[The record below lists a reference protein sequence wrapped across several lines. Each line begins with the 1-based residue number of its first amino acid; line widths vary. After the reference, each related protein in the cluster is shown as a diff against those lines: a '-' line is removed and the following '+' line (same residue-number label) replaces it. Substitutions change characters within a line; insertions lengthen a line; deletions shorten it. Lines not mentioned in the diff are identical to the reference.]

1 MPDVLPL
8 RLCARE
14 RQCGVILCVFSKFKI
29 RGRVLKSEFNALRCL
44 AAISALQKI
53 HLKNTFLSVL

>member
-1 MPDVLPL
+1 MQRIREVQGFEAMPDVLPL

-29 RGRVLKSEFNALRCL
+29 
-44 AAISALQKI
+44 
-53 HLKNTFLSVL
+53 